1 MKCELVP
8 SEVSEKVPFVLPSY
22 NSSKDESNLCG
33 RISKSGSFMWL
44 VNNASIDF
52 CNTRGEW
59 CGGHNFEQALKNPYA
74 KILDGV
80 EFTSAHLPFPVLAV
94 VVNQDHD
101 SLICV
106 MNANSKTVERV
117 ILIPENVTSIDVLS
131 GSGGACRDTHYLNP
145 RLRYMF
151 GIVAV
156 GTVNGH
162 IYLLDLCLDEDFSC
176 NEDLPNITAVVSK
189 KDFTAQRREIAISKK
204 QHVFMRL
211 NDKSIQD
218 GCFQLQS
225 RSNTLGRFPCDDVF
239 VTALQYIHSL
249 ATLAVGFSFGGIQ
262 LWNLQDLSLQ
272 FTIST
277 SPHEQ
282 PVISFAFQ
290 EPENDPRNFCY
301 LWVISGP
308 LPEETKPKEVTV
320 ASLYSFT
327 YNKRKYDDEF
337 GMFYTDLQSCNKRFE
352 YPLTNDPFKPL
363 HSNSSIGTRLI
374 SCQAVHLT
382 DSSQA
387 TDMKSGNASESLSE
401 ETSLCFFSWE
411 VWFDGETSPSSYHL
425 VVFDLNQWY
434 QAQMPFHFRCDYGEL
449 SPFMAIYSLETVA
462 QNLHREPVLGIYAV
476 PQNIKKFKSLAASEE
491 FFYPSALSFYILCY
505 SSSGLVKATYRG
517 IQRYLLSE
525 MAKLGPQVL
534 INPKDMYSSLM
545 VTGLVDACSD
555 ADAVP
560 LLTQRETLLQLAL
573 EYHYPYFFVKCLK
586 EWRYSDSVHEC
597 CTSRAL
603 LNWVWKSVKNIKS
616 SIDKLSLPLFN
627 CCGFDIDG
635 SSLKHL
641 YCYKRQ
647 LNFIDSVI
655 SAYQE
660 YVTPRTEQG
669 IQDLQCRKDVVNSIN
684 LYLQVLLWLRSVH
697 ILPEVC
703 EGEEVEGASILYPV
717 NSLVEAYALR
727 RRQLQSIHSSI
738 GSTDILL
745 IDGLIEEADV
755 SNTWQEKGGTY
766 TYPPPSIYAA
776 VSCYLVE
783 SVSTE
788 LIHAILYYLLLD
800 IYNFSS
806 SNGNDLSDSGL
817 KKFPIIFGM
826 SQSMEK
832 LIEAFWFLDR
842 QDFEEAI
849 NRFLNPAIRTSDILP
864 WQHQRI
870 IKSFLYLR
878 EPQKAL
884 KFIDYMDPPQN
895 SVEEMKLYLSVL
907 LSHGAITRAFY
918 YQRKKQN
925 GPQAEE
931 LLIHLFRGCQEMHK
945 MKELL
950 YMPMNTFESSLF
962 VKYLSENEDFRA
974 QEVLVIYHLRHCNY
988 SEASR
993 VNERLSH
1000 CQLSGKPFAS
1010 DRAVD
1015 RDALVETY
1023 LAAVPRAEKRL
1034 VEEIKRLPSR
1044 TFEKAGKSN
1053 YVLQPLS
1060 LPIRQS
1066 STQGE
1071 TYSDFLNALMCSASA
1086 MFAPS
1091 PCNAAD
1097 SHFALP
1103 HENKTPLKARSG
1115 TSFEDFPFLRPP
1127 VTPECARPSVEPM
1140 RATPI
1145 LKRNLSSTNCNE
1157 ESSPTKKSRLL
1168 DNATFKVGLSS
1179 KRSIPKNLAGDV
1191 ASLLQTPPIHRKSSK
1206 LDKTSIFRQSTPV
1219 PQSILKKPTQTPKCK
1234 EIDSPVLSSISGWSE
1249 KDKESD
1255 DELLLDTLTENPLIA
1270 DSENLSRQIRF
1281 NVTVKDQSSVKES
1294 TIPPEI
1300 VSGTSSEQGEPLME
1314 SSISQV
1320 EKSKNL
1326 RSKLNVHISEVNE
1339 GIMQRKAL
1347 TDLKRRHLKLAS
1359 ENITPV
1365 PPSESVLSEKSI
1377 NSIEFVGRSIEV
1389 ASSASDSLSN
1399 LPECFHEEPVS
1410 EEKIAKVTV
1419 TDEKMESKLPVSCD
1433 IEMSSSIMGQEDS
1446 VFTAPPRRSFVI
1458 SPRRPLR
1465 QSNSISPQC
1474 EQDTE
1479 EKTKTDS
1486 SLKERAADPIKL
1498 VFNPDEECMQM
1509 DSPESDTFFSP
1520 SSDFDFDTPSSSK
1533 KPQPRT
1539 HCSSVAK
1546 SIAVFER
1553 NEIRQEILHF
1563 LKEEESVLP
1572 KGEFIPF
1579 EKKTVTSQPKKFV
1592 FRKSV
1597 FPQSI
1602 ETELQEEP
1610 QERKKVSSTKESDKD
1625 VSESRTS
1632 FWLTSATSQTYEE
1645 FSSTLRNRIPDSG
1658 KDGEQAFVSSPTDN
1672 ESKEK
1677 SKEISKGTTKGTEE
1691 SGSDKTCTDVKKN
1704 VKEPSSVS
1712 TPRLPKKKGKAKDK
1726 ISKKTEFSFAEP
1738 HSPAGPEI
1746 LEALSSPPDHPVPT
1760 FMFSPPLTRGRL
1772 RQKRLSESMESSFS
1786 STASNVSFQEKKPPV
1801 DAILEK
1807 IMQEKAPESKA
1818 LTATKLAKSIKKKAI
1833 AKKTKLH
1840 PILESSDGSSI
1851 LDKSSMNQS
1860 KNLSQSPSMHSMVLR
1875 QGKVKKKAGN
1885 VSFSSMQ

>member
-1 MKCELVP
+1 
-8 SEVSEKVPFVLPSY
+8 
-22 NSSKDESNLCG
+22 
-33 RISKSGSFMWL
+33 
-44 VNNASIDF
+44 
-52 CNTRGEW
+52 
-59 CGGHNFEQALKNPYA
+59 
-74 KILDGV
+74 
-80 EFTSAHLPFPVLAV
+80 
-94 VVNQDHD
+94 
-101 SLICV
+101 
-106 MNANSKTVERV
+106 
-117 ILIPENVTSIDVLS
+117 
-131 GSGGACRDTHYLNP
+131 
-145 RLRYMF
+145 
-151 GIVAV
+151 
-156 GTVNGH
+156 
-162 IYLLDLCLDEDFSC
+162 
-176 NEDLPNITAVVSK
+176 
-189 KDFTAQRREIAISKK
+189 
-204 QHVFMRL
+204 
-211 NDKSIQD
+211 
-218 GCFQLQS
+218 
-225 RSNTLGRFPCDDVF
+225 
-239 VTALQYIHSL
+239 
-249 ATLAVGFSFGGIQ
+249 
-262 LWNLQDLSLQ
+262 
-272 FTIST
+272 
-277 SPHEQ
+277 
-282 PVISFAFQ
+282 
-290 EPENDPRNFCY
+290 
-301 LWVISGP
+301 
-308 LPEETKPKEVTV
+308 
-320 ASLYSFT
+320 
-327 YNKRKYDDEF
+327 
-337 GMFYTDLQSCNKRFE
+337 
-352 YPLTNDPFKPL
+352 
-363 HSNSSIGTRLI
+363 
-374 SCQAVHLT
+374 
-382 DSSQA
+382 
-387 TDMKSGNASESLSE
+387 
-401 ETSLCFFSWE
+401 
-411 VWFDGETSPSSYHL
+411 
-425 VVFDLNQWY
+425 
-434 QAQMPFHFRCDYGEL
+434 
-449 SPFMAIYSLETVA
+449 
-462 QNLHREPVLGIYAV
+462 
-476 PQNIKKFKSLAASEE
+476 
-491 FFYPSALSFYILCY
+491 
-505 SSSGLVKATYRG
+505 
-517 IQRYLLSE
+517 

-545 VTGLVDACSD
+545 VAGLVDACSD

-703 EGEEVEGASILYPV
+703 EGEEFEGTSILYPV
-717 NSLVEAYALR
+717 STLVEAYALR

-745 IDGLIEEADV
+745 IDGLIEEAGV
-755 SNTWQEKGGTY
+755 SNTWQEKGGTG

-776 VSCYLVE
+776 ISCYLIE
-783 SVSTE
+783 GVSTE
-788 LIHAILYYLLLD
+788 LIHALLYYLLLD

-806 SNGNDLSDSGL
+806 SNGNDLSESGL

-826 SQSMEK
+826 SQSVEK

-870 IKSFLYLR
+870 IKSFLYSR
-878 EPQKAL
+878 ESQKAL

-895 SVEEMKLYLSVL
+895 SIEEMKLCLSVL

-988 SEASR
+988 SEAAR

-1000 CQLSGKPFAS
+1000 CQLSGKQFAT

-1044 TFEKAGKSN
+1044 TIEKAGKSN

-1091 PCNAAD
+1091 PCNATQF
-1097 SHFALP
+1097 HFAVP
-1103 HENKTPLKARSG
+1103 HDNKTPVKARSG
-1115 TSFEDFPFLRPP
+1115 TSFKDFPFLRPP

-1145 LKRNLSSTNCNE
+1145 LKRNLSSTSCNE

-1168 DNATFKVGLSS
+1168 DNATFKVGLAS

-1219 PQSILKKPTQTPKCK
+1219 PQSILKKPTQTSKCK
-1234 EIDSPVLSSISGWSE
+1234 EVDSIDSPVLSSISGWSE
-1249 KDKESD
+1249 EGKESD
-1255 DELLLDTLTENPLIA
+1255 DELLVDALTENPVIA
-1270 DSENLSRQIRF
+1270 DSENPSRQIRF

-1300 VSGTSSEQGEPLME
+1300 VSGTSSEQDEPFME
-1314 SSISQV
+1314 SSNCQT

-1326 RSKLNVHISEVNE
+1326 TPTLNACISEVNE
-1339 GIMQRKAL
+1339 DIMQRKAL
-1347 TDLKRRHLKLAS
+1347 TDLKRQPLKEHLKLTSDNGA
-1359 ENITPV
+1359 PV
-1365 PPSESVLSEKSI
+1365 PPSESVLTEKSI
-1377 NSIEFVGRSIEV
+1377 NLTEFMGRNIEV
-1389 ASSASDSLSN
+1389 AFSASDSVSN
-1399 LPECFHEEPVS
+1399 LPECTHEEPLS
-1410 EEKIAKVTV
+1410 EEMMAKATAA
-1419 TDEKMESKLPVSCD
+1419 DEKMECKLPVICD
-1433 IEMSSSIMGQEDS
+1433 IEMSSSIMGQADS
-1446 VFTAPPRRSFVI
+1446 VFMTPSKRSFVI

-1474 EQDTE
+1474 EQAIE
-1479 EKTKTDS
+1479 EKTKAEDIKCKEDS
-1486 SLKERAADPIKL
+1486 SLKDRAADPIKL
-1498 VFNPDEECMQM
+1498 GSNLDEEYVQM
-1509 DSPESDTFFSP
+1509 DSSKSDIFLSP

-1533 KPQPRT
+1533 KPQSKVRY
-1539 HCSSVAK
+1539 SSVSK
-1546 SIAVFER
+1546 SIAVFES
-1553 NEIRQEILHF
+1553 NELRQEILHF
-1563 LKEEESVLP
+1563 LKEEEQVPP
-1572 KGEFIPF
+1572 KSEFNPF
-1579 EKKTVTSQPKKFV
+1579 EKKTVTSLPKKFV

-1602 ETELQEEP
+1602 ETELQENL
-1610 QERKKVSSTKESDKD
+1610 QEGNKVSSTKESDKD
-1625 VSESRTS
+1625 VSKSRPS

-1645 FSSTLRNRIPDSG
+1645 FSSTLRNRIPDSR

-1672 ESKEK
+1672 GSKEV
-1677 SKEISKGTTKGTEE
+1677 SKEISKGTSKGNEE
-1691 SGSDKTCTDVKKN
+1691 GGSDKTCTDVKKN
-1704 VKEPSSVS
+1704 VKESSSVI

-1746 LEALSSPPDHPVPT
+1746 LEALSSPPDRPVPT

-1772 RQKRLSESMESSFS
+1772 RQKRLSESMDSSFA

-1801 DAILEK
+1801 DAILGK

-1833 AKKTKLH
+1833 AKKTNRLR
-1840 PILESSDGSSI
+1840 PILESSGDSSI
-1851 LDKSSMNQS
+1851 LEKSSVNQS
-1860 KNLSQSPSMHSMVLR
+1860 KNLSQSPSMHTMILR
-1875 QGKVKKKAGN
+1875 QGKVKKKLGN
-1885 VSFSSMQ
+1885 VSFSSVQ